1 MHKKHPKLTRNAT
14 GQAVPLGQASGSG
27 QGVAAQ
33 VFEEG
38 RGFQRRHTELFLLI
52 LAAVPVL
59 LLYSMYVVT
68 SGNELGLENL
78 GVPLGLFAAFA
89 LAHVAIRKL
98 APAADP
104 AILPIVFLLSG
115 IGITYLTRLKP
126 ELAVNQVIWLF
137 VSVAA
142 MVAVLVFARDF
153 ERLAQYKYTIGIV
166 GVVLLLLP
174 AVVGREISG
183 SKLWV
188 YIGSFGFQP
197 GEFAKILIV
206 LFLAFY
212 LASNREALSISM
224 RRVGPFAF
232 PRLRMLLPLLVMW
245 GISLL
250 LVVFERDLGSA
261 LLFFVFFV
269 IMLYVATGRVS
280 YVIVSF
286 LLLAVGAVFCYFAF
300 SHVRNRVNIWLDPWA
315 DASGGGYQIVQSLYS
330 LADGGL
336 VGTGIGKGL
345 PTYIPVVESD
355 FIFSAIGEES
365 GLLGGA
371 AVLIC
376 YLLLAVRGFATAA
389 RAKSDSSA
397 FAAVGLTSAICFQAF
412 LIVGGVTKLLP
423 LTGVTLPFMSQGG
436 TSLFASFIIVGLLLR
451 AGDDGTGHG
460 AELKTS
466 ADRSGS
472 ALLGTAVTA
481 NPNASGE
488 LVGEAGRG
496 IDGVIHGSNARG
508 RFKIQSAESGVL
520 GRVALGKRLTA
531 LITVFSLLFAVLIA
545 NLTYVMQIDASRVQ
559 SMGNNNHTIAKTAY
573 VQRGAIVTSDGV
585 TLAESLQQSD
595 GTYLRSYPL
604 GSLAS
609 HTVGYISTQYG
620 TSGIEATM
628 NETLTG
634 HADYSNWRS
643 ALYSLA
649 GVQVSGST
657 VSLTINSQIQ
667 KAVEQALE
675 GYTGAIVVLNPKTG
689 AVLAKASSP
698 TYSNDELSEVVSGS
712 GSEMLDRSTQALYAP
727 GSTFKTV
734 TLAAA
739 LDSGIATLDSEYE
752 APSSIEIGNAQ
763 ITNYK
768 NNDYGTLSL
777 KDAIAVSSNTALAQV
792 GDQLGADKLV
802 SYADAFGFGN
812 ELGLDFSCRSSLMPD
827 PGEMTEWE
835 TAWAA
840 CGQPVGEHSSPAGPQ
855 VTVMQNAVIA
865 AAIANGGVAM
875 NPYVVDHVL
884 SPEGTTTT
892 TTSPKSLGQVVSADT
907 AASVKEALLACVEE
921 GSGQRAQVSGTRVA
935 GKTGTAEVGD
945 GNANSLFIG
954 FAPYDNPTLAISICV
969 ESNGTDV
976 EGEAASIAGRV
987 IAATLSIQA
996 SGAGN

>member
-1 MHKKHPKLTRNAT
+1 MRKKHRTLTRAE
-14 GQAVPLGQASGSG
+14 ASGNLAS
-27 QGVAAQ
+27 Q

-38 RGFQRRHTELFLLI
+38 RGFQRRHTELFLLT
-52 LAAVPVL
+52 LAAVPVI
-59 LLYSMYVVT
+59 LLYAMFVVT

-78 GVPLGLFAAFA
+78 GVPLGLFGAFA
-89 LAHVAIRKL
+89 LAHMAIRRL

-115 IGITYLTRLKP
+115 VGITYLTRLKP
-126 ELAVNQVIWLF
+126 ELAVNQVVWLF

-142 MVAVLVFARDF
+142 MVAVLAFARNF

-188 YIGSFGFQP
+188 YIGGFGFQP

-224 RRVGPFAF
+224 RRVGPFAV

-280 YVIVSF
+280 YVLVSF
-286 LLLAVGAVFCYFAF
+286 LLLAVGGVFCYSVF
-300 SHVRNRVNIWLDPWA
+300 SHVRTRVNIWLDPWA
-315 DASGGGYQIVQSLYS
+315 DAAGGGYQIVQSLYS

-336 VGTGIGKGL
+336 VGAGIGKGL

-355 FIFSAIGEES
+355 FIFSAIAEES
-365 GLLGGA
+365 GLLGSA

-376 YLLLAVRGFATAA
+376 FLLLAVRGFATAA
-389 RAKSDSSA
+389 RAKSDSAA
-397 FAAVGLTSAICFQAF
+397 FAAVGLTSALCFQAF
-412 LIVGGVTKLLP
+412 LIVAGVTKLMP

-436 TSLFASFIIVGLLLR
+436 TSLLASFLIVGLLLR

-460 AELKTS
+460 AELKASTDN
-466 ADRSGS
+466 AGS
-472 ALLGTAVTA
+472 TLLGTA
-481 NPNASGE
+481 NNGGE
-488 LVGEAGRG
+488 LVGEAGRS
-496 IDGVIHGSNARG
+496 IDGVVRGSHVRG
-508 RFKIQSAESGVL
+508 SFKVQSAESGVL

-559 SMGNNNHTIAKTAY
+559 SLSNNNHTIAKTAY

-604 GSLAS
+604 GSLAA

-620 TSGIEATM
+620 TTGVESTM

-667 KAVEQALE
+667 KAVESALE

-698 TYSNDELSEVVSGS
+698 TYSNDELSEVVSGG
-712 GSEMLDRSTQALYAP
+712 GSQMLDRATQALYAP

-739 LDSGIATLDSEYE
+739 LDSGLTTLDTEYE
-752 APSSIEIGNAQ
+752 APSSIEIGNAEV
-763 ITNYK
+763 TNYK
-768 NNDYGTLSL
+768 GNDYGKITL

-792 GDQLGADKLV
+792 GDSLGASKLV
-802 SYADAFGFGN
+802 SYADAFGFGS
-812 ELGLDFSCRSSLMPD
+812 ELGLDFSCRASLMPD
-827 PGEMTEWE
+827 AGEMTEWE

-855 VTVMQNAVIA
+855 TTVMQNAVIA

-884 SPEGTTTT
+884 SPEGTVVTTT
-892 TTSPKSLGQVVSADT
+892 QPKSLGQAVSAD
-907 AASVKEALLACVEE
+907 AASQVKEALLACVEE

-954 FAPYDNPTLAISICV
+954 FAPYDNPTLAVSVCV
-969 ESNGTDV
+969 ESNGADV

-996 SGAGN
+996 AGAGN

>member
-1 MHKKHPKLTRNAT
+1 MRKKHRQMARDT
-14 GQAVPLGQASGSG
+14 SG
-27 QGVAAQ
+27 QSSDVAART
-33 VFEEG
+33 FEEG
-38 RGFQRRHTELFLLI
+38 HGFQRRHTELFLLI
-52 LAAVPVL
+52 LAAIPVL
-59 LLYSMYVVT
+59 LLHCMFVVT
-68 SGNELGLENL
+68 SGNQLGPENL

-89 LAHVAIRKL
+89 AAHVAIRKL

-104 AILPIVFLLSG
+104 AILPIVFMLSG
-115 IGITYLTRLKP
+115 VGITYLTRLKP

-137 VSVAA
+137 LSVAT
-142 MVAVLVFARDF
+142 MVAVLAFARNF
-153 ERLAQYKYTIGIV
+153 ERLAEYKYTIGIV

-174 AVVGREISG
+174 AVIGREISG
-183 SKLWV
+183 SKLWI
-188 YIGSFGFQP
+188 YIGGFGFQP

-212 LASNREALSISM
+212 LATNREALSISM
-224 RRVGPFAF
+224 RRVGPFAV

-286 LLLAVGAVFCYFAF
+286 LLLAIGGTFCYFAF
-300 SHVRNRVNIWLDPWA
+300 SHVRNRVNIWIDPWA
-315 DASGGGYQIVQSLYS
+315 DAAGGGYQIVQSLYS

-345 PTYIPVVESD
+345 PTYVPVVESD
-355 FIFSAIGEES
+355 FIFTAIAEES

-371 AVLIC
+371 AVLIGF
-376 YLLLAVRGFATAA
+376 LLLGVRGFATAA

-397 FAAVGLTSAICFQAF
+397 FAAVGLTSALCFQAF

-436 TSLFASFIIVGLLLR
+436 TSLLASFIIVGLLLR
-451 AGDDGTGHG
+451 AGDDGTGH
-460 AELKTS
+460 ATELKMAGGT
-466 ADRSGS
+466 AGS
-472 ALLGTAVTA
+472 ALLGTTGTTDSRDAGA
-481 NPNASGE
+481 NATGE
-488 LVGEAGRG
+488 LMGEAGRG
-496 IDGVIHGSNARG
+496 ISGVVHGANVRG
-508 RFKIQSAESGVL
+508 RFNIQSAESGVL

-545 NLTYVMQIDASRVQ
+545 NLTYVMQIDSSRVQ
-559 SMGNNNHTIAKTAY
+559 SLPNNNHTIAKSAY

-595 GTYLRSYPL
+595 GTYLRAYPL
-604 GSLAS
+604 GTLAS

-675 GYTGAIVVLNPKTG
+675 GYTGAIVILNPQTG
-689 AVLAKASSP
+689 AVIAKASSP
-698 TYSNDELSEVVSGS
+698 TYSNKDLADVVGGTGS
-712 GSEMLDRSTQALYAP
+712 QMLDRATQALYAP

-739 LDSGIATLDSEYE
+739 LDSGLATLETEYE
-752 APSSIEIGNAQ
+752 APSSLEIGGAAV
-763 ITNYK
+763 TNY
-768 NNDYGTLSL
+768 NGNDYGTLSL
-777 KDAIAVSSNTALAQV
+777 KDAIALSSNTALAQV
-792 GDQLGADKLV
+792 GNTLGASKLV
-802 SYADAFGFGN
+802 SYADAFGFGS
-812 ELGLDFSCRSSLMPD
+812 ELGLDFSCRASLMPVA
-827 PGEMTEWE
+827 GEMTEWE

-840 CGQPVGEHSSPAGPQ
+840 CGQPVGEHTSPAGPQ

-884 SPEGTTTT
+884 SPEGTQVNTTQ
-892 TTSPKSLGQVVSADT
+892 PKSLGQVISAD
-907 AASVKEALLACVEE
+907 ASAGVKEAMLACVEE

-954 FAPYDNPTLAISICV
+954 FAPYDSPTLAISICV

-996 SGAGN
+996 AGAGN

>member
-1 MHKKHPKLTRNAT
+1 MRKRHRTLTRAE
-14 GQAVPLGQASGSG
+14 ASGNLAS
-27 QGVAAQ
+27 Q

-38 RGFQRRHTELFLLI
+38 RGFQRRHTELFLLT
-52 LAAVPVL
+52 LAAVPVI
-59 LLYSMYVVT
+59 LLYAMYVVT

-78 GVPLGLFAAFA
+78 GVPLGLFGAFA
-89 LAHVAIRKL
+89 LAHAAIRRL

-104 AILPIVFLLSG
+104 AILPVVFLLSG
-115 IGITYLTRLKP
+115 VGITYLTRLKP
-126 ELAVNQVIWLF
+126 ELAVNQVVWLF

-142 MVAVLVFARDF
+142 MVAVLAFARDF

-188 YIGSFGFQP
+188 YIGGFGFQP

-224 RRVGPFAF
+224 RRVGPFSV
-232 PRLRMLLPLLVMW
+232 PRLRMLTPLLVMW

-269 IMLYVATGRVS
+269 IMLYVATGRAS
-280 YVIVSF
+280 YVLVSF
-286 LLLAVGAVFCYFAF
+286 LLLAVGGVFCYFAF
-300 SHVRNRVNIWLDPWA
+300 SHVRTRVSIWLDPWA
-315 DASGGGYQIVQSLYS
+315 DAAGGGYQIVQSLYS

-336 VGTGIGKGL
+336 VGAGIGKGL

-355 FIFSAIGEES
+355 FIFSAIAEES

-376 YLLLAVRGFATAA
+376 FLLLAVRGFATAA
-389 RAKSDSSA
+389 RAKSDSAA
-397 FAAVGLTSAICFQAF
+397 FAAVGLTSALCFQAF

-436 TSLFASFIIVGLLLR
+436 TSLLASFLIVGLLLR

-460 AELKTS
+460 AELKPS
-466 ADRSGS
+466 ADNAGS
-472 ALLGTAVTA
+472 TLLGTANGA
-481 NPNASGE
+481 GE
-488 LVGEAGRG
+488 LIGEAGRAV
-496 IDGVIHGSNARG
+496 DGVVHGSHVRG
-508 RFKIQSAESGVL
+508 SFKVQSAESGVL

-545 NLTYVMQIDASRVQ
+545 NLTYVMEIDAGRVQ
-559 SMGNNNHTIAKTAY
+559 SLSNNNHTIAKTAY

-604 GSLAS
+604 GSLAA

-620 TSGIEATM
+620 TSGVESTM

-698 TYSNDELSEVVSGS
+698 TYSNDELSTVVSGG
-712 GSEMLDRSTQALYAP
+712 GSQMLDRATQALYAP

-739 LDSGIATLDSEYE
+739 LDSGIATLDTEYE
-752 APSSIEIGNAQ
+752 APSSIEIGNAEV
-763 ITNYK
+763 TNYK
-768 NNDYGTLSL
+768 NNDYGKITL

-792 GDQLGADKLV
+792 GDSLGAGKLV
-802 SYADAFGFGN
+802 SYANAFGFGS
-812 ELGLDFSCRSSLMPD
+812 ELGLDFSCRASLMPD
-827 PGEMTEWE
+827 AGEMTEWE

-840 CGQPVGEHSSPAGPQ
+840 CGQPVGEHASPAGPQ
-855 VTVMQNAVIA
+855 TTVMQNAVIA

-884 SPEGTTTT
+884 SPEGTVVSTTQ
-892 TTSPKSLGQVVSADT
+892 PKSLGQAVSAD
-907 AASVKEALLACVEE
+907 AASQAKEALLACVEE

-954 FAPYDNPTLAISICV
+954 FAPYDNPTLAVSVCV

-996 SGAGN
+996 AGAGN

>member
-1 MHKKHPKLTRNAT
+1 MRKRHRTLTRAEAGGN
-14 GQAVPLGQASGSG
+14 LAS
-27 QGVAAQ
+27 Q

-38 RGFQRRHTELFLLI
+38 RGFQRRHTELFLLT
-52 LAAVPVL
+52 LAAVPVI
-59 LLYSMYVVT
+59 LLYAMYVVT

-78 GVPLGLFAAFA
+78 GVPLGLFGAFA
-89 LAHVAIRKL
+89 LAHAAIRRL

-104 AILPIVFLLSG
+104 AILPVVFLLSG
-115 IGITYLTRLKP
+115 VGITYLTRLKP
-126 ELAVNQVIWLF
+126 ELAVNQVVWLF

-142 MVAVLVFARDF
+142 MVAVLAFARDF

-188 YIGSFGFQP
+188 YIGGFGFQP

-224 RRVGPFAF
+224 RRVGPFSV
-232 PRLRMLLPLLVMW
+232 PRLRMLTPLLVMW

-269 IMLYVATGRVS
+269 IMLYVATGRAS
-280 YVIVSF
+280 YVLVSF
-286 LLLAVGAVFCYFAF
+286 LLLAVGGVFCYFAF
-300 SHVRNRVNIWLDPWA
+300 SHVRTRVSIWLDPWA
-315 DASGGGYQIVQSLYS
+315 DAAGGGYQIVQSLYS

-336 VGTGIGKGL
+336 IGAGIGKGL

-355 FIFSAIGEES
+355 FIFSAIAEES

-376 YLLLAVRGFATAA
+376 FLLLAVRGFATAA
-389 RAKSDSSA
+389 RAKSDSAA
-397 FAAVGLTSAICFQAF
+397 FAAVGLTSALCFQAF

-436 TSLFASFIIVGLLLR
+436 TSLLASFLIVGLLLR

-460 AELKTS
+460 AELKPS
-466 ADRSGS
+466 ADNAGS
-472 ALLGTAVTA
+472 TLLGTANGA
-481 NPNASGE
+481 GE
-488 LVGEAGRG
+488 LIGEAGRAV
-496 IDGVIHGSNARG
+496 DGVVHGSHVRG
-508 RFKIQSAESGVL
+508 SFKVQSAESGVL

-545 NLTYVMQIDASRVQ
+545 NLTYVMEIDAGRVQ
-559 SMGNNNHTIAKTAY
+559 SLSNNNHTIAKTAY

-604 GSLAS
+604 GSLAA

-620 TSGIEATM
+620 TSGVESTM

-698 TYSNDELSEVVSGS
+698 TYSNDELSTVVSGG
-712 GSEMLDRSTQALYAP
+712 GSQMLDRATQALYAP

-739 LDSGIATLDSEYE
+739 LDSGIATLDTEYE
-752 APSSIEIGNAQ
+752 APSSIEIGNAEV
-763 ITNYK
+763 TNYK
-768 NNDYGTLSL
+768 NNDYGKITL

-792 GDQLGADKLV
+792 GDSLGAGKLV
-802 SYADAFGFGN
+802 SYANAFGFGS
-812 ELGLDFSCRSSLMPD
+812 ELGLDFSCRASLMPD
-827 PGEMTEWE
+827 AGEMTEWE

-840 CGQPVGEHSSPAGPQ
+840 CGQPVGEHASPAGPQ
-855 VTVMQNAVIA
+855 TTVMQNAVIA

-884 SPEGTTTT
+884 SPEGTVVSTTQ
-892 TTSPKSLGQVVSADT
+892 PKSLGQAVSAD
-907 AASVKEALLACVEE
+907 AASQAKEALLACVEE

-954 FAPYDNPTLAISICV
+954 FAPYDNPTLAVSVCV

-996 SGAGN
+996 AGAGN

>member
-1 MHKKHPKLTRNAT
+1 MRKRHRTLTRAE
-14 GQAVPLGQASGSG
+14 ASGNLAS
-27 QGVAAQ
+27 Q

-38 RGFQRRHTELFLLI
+38 RGFQRRHTELFLLT
-52 LAAVPVL
+52 LAAVPVI
-59 LLYSMYVVT
+59 LLYAMYVVT

-78 GVPLGLFAAFA
+78 GVPLGLFGAFA
-89 LAHVAIRKL
+89 LAHAAIRRL

-104 AILPIVFLLSG
+104 AILPVVFLLSG
-115 IGITYLTRLKP
+115 VGITYLTRLKP
-126 ELAVNQVIWLF
+126 ELAVNQVVWLF

-142 MVAVLVFARDF
+142 MVAVLAFARDF

-188 YIGSFGFQP
+188 YIGGFGFQP

-224 RRVGPFAF
+224 RRVGPFSV
-232 PRLRMLLPLLVMW
+232 PRLRMLTPLLVMW

-269 IMLYVATGRVS
+269 IMLYVATGRAS
-280 YVIVSF
+280 YVLVSF
-286 LLLAVGAVFCYFAF
+286 LLLAVGGVFCYFAF
-300 SHVRNRVNIWLDPWA
+300 SHVRTRVSIWLDPWA
-315 DASGGGYQIVQSLYS
+315 DAAGGGYQIVQSLYS

-336 VGTGIGKGL
+336 IGAGIGKGL

-355 FIFSAIGEES
+355 FIFSAIAEES

-376 YLLLAVRGFATAA
+376 FLLLAVRGFATAA
-389 RAKSDSSA
+389 RAKSDSAA
-397 FAAVGLTSAICFQAF
+397 FAAVGLTSALCFQAF

-436 TSLFASFIIVGLLLR
+436 TSLLASFLIVGLLLR

-460 AELKTS
+460 AELKPS
-466 ADRSGS
+466 ADNAGS
-472 ALLGTAVTA
+472 TLLGTANGA
-481 NPNASGE
+481 GE
-488 LVGEAGRG
+488 LIGEAGRAV
-496 IDGVIHGSNARG
+496 DGVVHGSHVRG
-508 RFKIQSAESGVL
+508 SFKVQSAESGVL
-520 GRVALGKRLTA
+520 GRVALGKRLTS

-545 NLTYVMQIDASRVQ
+545 NLTYVMEIDAGRVQ
-559 SMGNNNHTIAKTAY
+559 SLSNNNHTIAKTAY

-604 GSLAS
+604 GSLAA

-620 TSGIEATM
+620 TSGVESTM

-698 TYSNDELSEVVSGS
+698 TYSNDELSTVVSGG
-712 GSEMLDRSTQALYAP
+712 GSQMLDRATQALYAP

-739 LDSGIATLDSEYE
+739 LDSGIATLDTEYE
-752 APSSIEIGNAQ
+752 APSSIEIGNAEV
-763 ITNYK
+763 TNYK
-768 NNDYGTLSL
+768 NNDYGKITL

-792 GDQLGADKLV
+792 GDSLGAGKLV
-802 SYADAFGFGN
+802 SYANAFGFGS
-812 ELGLDFSCRSSLMPD
+812 ELGLDFSCRASLMPD
-827 PGEMTEWE
+827 AGEMTEWE

-840 CGQPVGEHSSPAGPQ
+840 CGQPVGEHASPAGPQ
-855 VTVMQNAVIA
+855 TTVMQNAVIA

-884 SPEGTTTT
+884 SPEGTVVSTTQ
-892 TTSPKSLGQVVSADT
+892 PKSLGQAVSAD
-907 AASVKEALLACVEE
+907 AASQAKEALLACVEE

-954 FAPYDNPTLAISICV
+954 FAPYDNPTLAVSVCV

-996 SGAGN
+996 AGAGN

>member
-1 MHKKHPKLTRNAT
+1 MRRKHRAMTRVST
-14 GQAVPLGQASGSG
+14 Q
-27 QGVAAQ
+27 QGFSSQ
-33 VFEEG
+33 VIEEG

-52 LAAVPVL
+52 LGALPVL

-68 SGNELGLENL
+68 SGNELGLEAL

-89 LAHVAIRKL
+89 LAHLAIRRL

-104 AILPIVFLLSG
+104 AILPIVFVLSG
-115 IGITYLTRLKP
+115 VGITFLTRLKP
-126 ELAVNQVIWLF
+126 ELAVNQVVWLF

-142 MVAVLVFARDF
+142 MVAVLALARNF
-153 ERLAQYKYTIGIV
+153 ERLATYKYPIGAV
-166 GVVLLLLP
+166 GVLLLLLP
-174 AVVGREISG
+174 MFVGTEKGG

-188 YIGSFGFQP
+188 YIGGFGFQP

-212 LASNREALSISM
+212 LASNREALSITM
-224 RRVGPFAF
+224 RRFGPFAV
-232 PRLRMLLPLLVMW
+232 PRLRMLLPLLVTW
-245 GISLL
+245 GVCLL

-280 YVIVSF
+280 YVIVSL
-286 LLLAVGAVFCYFAF
+286 LLLAVGGVFCYFAF
-300 SHVRNRVNIWLDPWA
+300 SHVRNRVNIWIDPWSA
-315 DASGGGYQIVQSLYS
+315 AQEGGYQIVQSLYS

-355 FIFSAIGEES
+355 FIFSAGAEEC
-365 GLLGGA
+365 GLLGGS

-376 YLLLAVRGFATAA
+376 YLLLCVRGFATAA
-389 RAKSDSSA
+389 RAKSDSAA
-397 FAAVGLTSAICFQAF
+397 FAAVGLTSALAFQAF

-436 TSLFASFIIVGLLLR
+436 TSLLASFIIVGLLLR
-451 AGDDGTGHG
+451 AGDDATGH
-460 AELKTS
+460 AVELKGA
-466 ADRSGS
+466 ADDAGS
-472 ALLGTAVTA
+472 TLLGTA
-481 NPNASGE
+481 SE
-488 LVGEAGRG
+488 LRGAAGGHVAGVVRG
-496 IDGVIHGSNARG
+496 RHARG
-508 RFKIQSAESGVL
+508 AFKVQSAESGVL

-531 LITVFSLLFAVLIA
+531 LISVFSLLFAVLIA
-545 NLTYVMQIDASRVQ
+545 NLTYVQEIDAARVKALP
-559 SMGNNNHTIAKTAY
+559 SNNHTMARTAY

-585 TLAESLQQSD
+585 TLAESVQQPD
-595 GTYLRSYPL
+595 GTYQRNYPL
-604 GSLAS
+604 GSLAA
-609 HTVGYISTQYG
+609 HTVGYVSTTYG
-620 TSGIEATM
+620 SSGVESTM

-634 HADYSNWRS
+634 HADYSDWRS

-667 KAVEQALE
+667 KAAEAALE
-675 GYTGAIVVLNPKTG
+675 GYTGSIVVLNPKTG
-689 AVLAKASSP
+689 AVLAKASAP
-698 TYSNDELSEVVSGS
+698 TYSNSDLNEVMTGGGS
-712 GSEMLDRSTQALYAP
+712 QLLDRATQALYTP

-739 LDSGIATLDSEYE
+739 VDSGTATLDDEVE
-752 APSSIEIGNAQ
+752 APSSIEIGNAL
-763 ITNYK
+763 ITNYHE
-768 NNDYGTLSL
+768 NDYGTLSL
-777 KDAIAVSSNTALAQV
+777 LEAVAVSSNTALAQI
-792 GDQLGADKLV
+792 GQKLGSDKLV
-802 SYADAFGFGN
+802 SYADAFGFGK
-812 ELGLDFSCRSSLMPD
+812 ELGLDFSCRSSLMPKAS
-827 PGEMTEWE
+827 EMTEWE

-840 CGQPVGEHSSPAGPQ
+840 CGQPVGEHESPAGPQ

-884 SPEGTTTT
+884 SAEGATVSTTQ
-892 TTSPKSLGQVVSADT
+892 PKSLGQAVSAE
-907 AASVKEALLACVEE
+907 AAAATKEALLACVEE
-921 GSGQRAQVSGTRVA
+921 GSGMAAQVSGTRVA

-954 FAPYDNPTLAISICV
+954 FAPYDNPTLAISVCV
-969 ESNGTDV
+969 ESNGEDV
-976 EGEAASIAGRV
+976 EGLAAAIAGQV
-987 IAATLSIQA
+987 MAATLNIQA